1 MAQKNFKRIFAGIFL
16 IWFALVI
23 FAAAFYWPQIK
34 QSFSTLMNPDVLS
47 GARPKNV
54 PAAASV
60 GNKQVRGAR
69 VQAASG
75 AGDRKEGFLWAE
87 GQYIVTLGEAHGAV
101 PGKNLLVY
109 DGTNELGEVTV
120 ERALETVSYV
130 RPVKASLDFSRNPD
144 GFYRVVMK

>member
-34 QSFSTLMNPDVLS
+34 QSFSTLMNPNVLS

-75 AGDRKEGFLWAE
+75 AGDRKEGFF
-87 GQYIVTLGEAHGAV
+87 GPRGNI
-101 PGKNLLVY
+101 
-109 DGTNELGEVTV
+109 
-120 ERALETVSYV
+120 S
-130 RPVKASLDFSRNPD
+130 
-144 GFYRVVMK
+144 